1 MSFMPLCLSWSGVC
15 SMRNVMSFN
24 DPGFLFSNR
33 PTDRERDAEKAA
45 WERRREIARS
55 CYKWATW
62 LVVLTMVFVA
72 LPTGLEKW
80 HWQVVYGAASV
91 ITILGVVMMVKGAV
105 KNGLISFV
113 FAAVILPGWIFV
125 APSVIKVV
133 REQYA
138 IIAKEW
144 ERVL

>member
-1 MSFMPLCLSWSGVC
+1 
-15 SMRNVMSFN
+15 
-24 DPGFLFSNR
+24 
-33 PTDRERDAEKAA
+33 
-45 WERRREIARS
+45 
-55 CYKWATW
+55 
-62 LVVLTMVFVA
+62 
-72 LPTGLEKW
+72 
-80 HWQVVYGAASV
+80 
-91 ITILGVVMMVKGAV
+91 MMVKGAV

-113 FAAVILPGWIFV
+113 FAAVILPGWIYA